1 VGEGDGDS
9 IERIVITQS
18 PIDAISYAALHNL
31 TKRTLYLAAS
41 GVRQLPPL
49 DYLSDK
55 EVVVAYSRGGDDLAR
70 KIKQLIPHAK
80 RHRPRG
86 EDWNAD
92 LQELYLKEP
101 PQHQQKSKHPSSLE
115 LD

>member
-1 VGEGDGDS
+1 M
-9 IERIVITQS
+9 
-18 PIDAISYAALHNL
+18 
-31 TKRTLYLAAS
+31 
-41 GVRQLPPL
+41 
-49 DYLSDK
+49 DYLFDK
-55 EVVVAYSRGGDDLAR
+55 EVVVAYSREGDDLAR
-70 KIKQLIPHAK
+70 KIKQLIPHAS

-92 LQELYLKEP
+92 LQELYLKQP